1 MYQDYLKKY
10 ITRAPTFKRSSKLTS
25 SLIFDF
31 KIFNV
36 PHKQQND
43 NGREFTPKVISIN
56 YTVAR
61 SIAVGHWQS
70 INVQSQGDT
79 EGSNR
84 NSDDMLTTWMRKK

>member
-1 MYQDYLKKY
+1 M
-10 ITRAPTFKRSSKLTS
+10 
-25 SLIFDF
+25 
-31 KIFNV
+31 

-61 SIAVGHWQS
+61 SIAIGHWKS

-84 NSDDMLTTWMRKK
+84 NSHDMLTTWMRKK